1 MPNADL
7 RSIVEPARLA
17 AVEES
22 ELLDSPASPALERLT
37 RLTTKLLGV
46 PSAVVSIVDRD
57 RQFFAAATGLN
68 DELAR
73 TRQTSL
79 DYSFC
84 QHVVAGASP
93 LVVPDARVHPLVHDN
108 LAIDTYGVQA
118 YAGIP
123 LVTSDGQTLG
133 AFCAFDERP
142 REWTAEE
149 LAVLRDLAQSAMTE
163 IELRFTSRLLEEQ
176 GEQLAQLLDNTSE
189 IVARVAPD
197 GTLRYANAACRRV
210 VGDIPLGADTT
221 WLREHLTAPSR
232 VALDAAW
239 NEALE
244 RGATSTI
251 ALTFLPDGRLPVE
264 VELRLIASFTHGQLR
279 AMRLFGRDVTESR
292 RVERMKDQ
300 MIGIVSHELR
310 TPIGAVQGAL
320 QLLERLLPTD
330 IGAKERDLIAL
341 AKRNGERLLGLVND
355 LLDIER
361 LEGGKA
367 MFDMRDVNLAEVFAA
382 AQDAVLPQAERAGV
396 TLECADRGARV
407 HGDPAR
413 LAQVAINLLGNAVKF
428 SPRGG
433 TVRVDAVDEGAHW
446 RVRVADQ
453 GRGIPAADIDR
464 VFERFAQVA
473 RTDASEKGGTGL
485 GLTIARAIVLQHEG
499 RIWVES
505 EEGQGSTFQFTLPR
519 A

>member
-1 MPNADL
+1 MPNADP
-7 RSIVEPARLA
+7 RSIAAPARLA

-22 ELLDSPASPALERLT
+22 GLLDSPANPALERLT
-37 RLTTKLLGV
+37 RLTTKLLGI
-46 PSAVVSIVDRD
+46 PTAVVTIVDRD
-57 RQFFAAATGLN
+57 RQFFAAATGLHP
-68 DELAR
+68 ELAR
-73 TRQTSL
+73 KRQTSL

-84 QHVVAGASP
+84 QHVVADATA
-93 LVVPDARVHPLVHDN
+93 LVVPDARAHPLVHDN
-108 LAIDTYGVQA
+108 LAIDAYGVQA

-142 REWTAEE
+142 RQWTAEQ
-149 LAVLRDLAQSAMTE
+149 LSALQDLAQSAMTE
-163 IELRFTSRLLEEQ
+163 IELRFTSRLLEQ
-176 GEQLAQLLDNTSE
+176 QSEQLAQLLDNTSE

-221 WLREHLTAPSR
+221 WLRELLTPSSR

-244 RGATSTI
+244 QGATSTI
-251 ALTFLPDGRLPVE
+251 SLTFQPDGRLPVE

-279 AMRLFGRDVTESR
+279 AMRLFGRDVTERR

-320 QLLERLLPTD
+320 QLLERLLPKD
-330 IGAKERDLIAL
+330 LGAKERELIAL

-361 LEGGKA
+361 LEGGQ
-367 MFDMRDVNLAEVFAA
+367 MHFHMRDVNLAEIFAA
-382 AQDAVLPQAERAGV
+382 AQDAVLPQAERVGV
-396 TLECADRGARV
+396 TLAFDDCGAKV

-413 LAQVAINLLGNAVKF
+413 LAQVVTNLLGNAVKF

-433 TVRVDAVDEGAHW
+433 TVRVDAVAEGPQW
-446 RVRVADQ
+446 RVRVADE

-473 RTDASEKGGTGL
+473 RTDATEKGGTGL

-505 EEGQGSTFQFTLPR
+505 EDGKGSTFQFTLPR